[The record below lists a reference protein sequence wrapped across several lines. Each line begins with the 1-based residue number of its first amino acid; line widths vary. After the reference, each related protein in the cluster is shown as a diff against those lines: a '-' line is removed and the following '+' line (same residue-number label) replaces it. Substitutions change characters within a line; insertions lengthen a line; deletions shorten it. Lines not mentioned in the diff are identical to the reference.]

1 MKRAGLAFCTLLL
14 LPAALAAQA
23 PWADWKTIETAHF
36 RVHYPAAFQDWARRM
51 AGSLESI
58 HERVTALVGYSPPK
72 KTEIVVGDPASD
84 ANGMAVPLLD
94 RPEIVLW
101 TTPPESESSIG
112 WYRDWTEDLVTHE
125 MAHIVHLTRPRNRAG
140 LLWRLLPIGP
150 VTLNSPRWVFE
161 GYATLVEGELTGLGR
176 PNSSYRAMVLRRFAI
191 EGKLPSYGALSS
203 TGGWL
208 GGSMAYLVGSSYL
221 EWLEAREGAG
231 SLVKLW
237 KRMASRKGGSFPT
250 AFKAV
255 FGEMPW
261 DLYDRFRAEL
271 TASAIEQE
279 KRLTAAG
286 VAKGE
291 AWGRF
296 EGGTSFLEVSPDGRR
311 LLARRDPAAGKSL
324 LAVWDLAESAGA
336 KPPAA
341 PTQNDPNEI
350 EDKPAMPPQ
359 REPSWTLPRV
369 NGRSAGQP
377 RFFPD
382 GKRVLFAR
390 RSPDAESV
398 ERLDLYA
405 WELETGRVERITR
418 GADVAEADP
427 APGEGRSAVGVRRR
441 YGRTELVKVDL
452 STGAVAPIETGV
464 PADDWPVWSHPRL
477 SPDGRTVAALLHR
490 AGRWRVV
497 TLPEGGGAAAEL
509 ALPGAP
515 FGPPCWTPDGA
526 GVLVAVESGGIWNV
540 ALADPRGV
548 GPVRFLTRVTGGA
561 FGPAPSPD
569 GREAFFLELTA
580 RGVDVRRLSLPGAD
594 LSPIAASEAYP
605 ILPPAEPKAALVPG
619 QTPAPAPSSYSV
631 WETQVV
637 RLFSGFTIGPDG
649 NAFQAGLQ
657 GTDVVGRLDW
667 VAAAS
672 FGNAAGPRGGSLAAA
687 WRGLPVKLDAHAF
700 ASLEKPGSQHLV
712 ERPELDEQRWGFWA
726 GGSWRRPYAWGSLAA
741 EAGGGW
747 THVEALESGETF
759 ARGLGGARIE
769 AAFGRR
775 GPVFGFGL
783 EADLSGDFG
792 ATGGS
797 SWRQARGWGR
807 ATVFL
812 GPLALAFGGGGG
824 DTGGS
829 PTRFDLFS
837 LGGASS
843 AILPV
848 GLDRNRIESPALP
861 EASQLGSRFEGWRA
875 EATLS
880 VVTFYAEQQ
889 RAWEPGPKPPPVK
902 VYGGELRL
910 GRLIPRELGKGLDLY
925 AGVAK
930 VESAAP
936 AFDSWRGYA
945 GMIYRP

>member
-1 MKRAGLAFCTLLL
+1 VKRAGLGFCALLA
-14 LPAALAAQA
+14 LPVALAAQA

-36 RVHYPAAFQDWARRM
+36 RVHYPSAFQEWAQRM

-72 KTEIVVGDPASD
+72 KTEIVVGDPAAD
-84 ANGMAVPLLD
+84 ANGSALPLLD

-101 TTPPESESSIG
+101 TTPPESESSVG

-125 MAHIVHLTRPRNRAG
+125 MAHIVHMTRPRNRG
-140 LLWRLLPIGP
+140 GFLSRLVPFGP
-150 VTLNSPRWVFE
+150 VTINSPRWVYE
-161 GYATLVEGELTGLGR
+161 GYATLVEGELTGSGR

-203 TGGWL
+203 SGGWL

-237 KRMASRKGGSFPT
+237 KRMASRKGGSFAT
-250 AFKAV
+250 AFRAV
-255 FGEMPW
+255 FGEAPW

-271 TASAIEQE
+271 TARAIEEE

-286 VAKGE
+286 VVEGE

-296 EGGTSFLEVSPDGRR
+296 AGGTSFLEVSPDGRR
-311 LLARRDPAAGKSL
+311 LLARRDPATGKSL
-324 LAVWDLAESAGA
+324 LAVWDLTESAEA
-336 KPPAA
+336 KKADA
-341 PTQNDPNEI
+341 GSGNDPNEI
-350 EDKPAMPPQ
+350 EDKAVVPPP
-359 REPSWTLPRV
+359 REPKWTLPRW

-377 RFFPD
+377 RFLPD

-390 RSPDAESV
+390 RSPDAQSM

-405 WELETGRVERITR
+405 WEIETGRVEPVTR
-418 GADVAEADP
+418 DADVADADP
-427 APGEGRSAVGVRRR
+427 APGGGSAVGVRRR
-441 YGRTELVKVDL
+441 YGRTELVRVDL
-452 STGAVAPIETGV
+452 STGAVTSIETGI
-464 PADDWPVWSHPRL
+464 PSADWPVWSHPRL
-477 SPDGRTVAALLHR
+477 SPDGQTIAALVHR
-490 AGRWRVV
+490 AGRWRLV
-497 TLPEGGGAAAEL
+497 TVPEGGGAAKEVPV
-509 ALPGAP
+509 PGVP
-515 FGPPCWTPDGA
+515 FGTPSWMPDGA
-526 GVLVAVESGGIWNV
+526 GMLVGAESGGIWNL
-540 ALADPRGV
+540 ALVDPRGAA
-548 GPVRFLTRVTGGA
+548 GAHFLTRVTGGA

-569 GREAFFLELTA
+569 GQAAFFLELTA
-580 RGVDVRRLSLPGAD
+580 KGVDVRRLSLPGAEV
-594 LSPIAASEAYP
+594 PAVTAAEAYP
-605 ILPPAEPKAALVPG
+605 ILPPAEPKAAPAPG
-619 QTPAPAPSSYSV
+619 EAPPPAPSPYSARQ
-631 WETQVV
+631 TQIV
-637 RLFSGFTIGPDG
+637 RFFSGFTIGPDG
-649 NAFQAGLQ
+649 SAFQAGLQ

-687 WRGLPVKLDAHAF
+687 WKGLPVKLDLHAF
-700 ASLEKPGSQHLV
+700 GSLEKPGSQQLV
-712 ERPELDEQRWGFWA
+712 LRPELDEQRWGFWA

-747 THVEALESGETF
+747 THIEAIEDHATF
-759 ARGLGGARIE
+759 ARGLGGARVV
-769 AAFGRR
+769 AVFRRR
-775 GPVFGFGL
+775 GPAFGFGFD
-783 EADLSGDFG
+783 ADVGGELGG
-792 ATGGS
+792 TGGS
-797 SWRQARGWGR
+797 SWRQARGEGR
-807 ATVFL
+807 ATVFV
-812 GPLALAFGGGGG
+812 GPLVLAFSARGG

-829 PTRFDLFS
+829 PTRFDVFS

-843 AILPV
+843 SILPA

-861 EASQLGSRFEGWRA
+861 EASQLGSRFTGWRA
-875 EATLS
+875 EATFS
-880 VVTFYAEQQ
+880 VVTLYAEQQ

-910 GRLIPRELGKGLDLY
+910 GLLVPRELGEGLDFY
-925 AGVAK
+925 AGAAK
-930 VESAAP
+930 IESAAP